1 MDDDLL
7 MTRADYEKLQ
17 GEIEELETSAR
28 GEMAE
33 RIKAARELGDLKE
46 NAEYHDAKDAQAI
59 LETKILRLRDQLTR
73 AQVVEAEAGGDAVGF
88 GDVPPDVFTAA
99 LDLVEEGGWI
109 AFTIKED
116 FLDDADESGFAALIA
131 GMLRSGAIEERD
143 RRRYQHRLDVNGD
156 PIHYVAI
163 AGIKR

>member
-1 MDDDLL
+1 MADDDLL

-59 LETKILRLRDQLTR
+59 LETRILRLRDQLTR
-73 AQVVEAEAGGDAVGF
+73 AQVVEAEAGGDAVAFGSQVELSDRDSGKQTTYTLVSAVDADAAAGRLSVESPVGQALVGARA
-88 GDVPPDVFTAA
+88 GDV
-99 LDLVEEGGWI
+99 
-109 AFTIKED
+109 
-116 FLDDADESGFAALIA
+116 
-131 GMLRSGAIEERD
+131 IEIPTPKGKRTLE
-143 RRRYQHRLDVNGD
+143 V
-156 PIHYVAI
+156 VAI
-163 AGIKR
+163 A

>member
-17 GEIEELETSAR
+17 REIEELETSAR

-59 LETKILRLRDQLTR
+59 LETRILRLRDQLTR
-73 AQVVEAEAGGDAVGF
+73 AQVVEAEAGGDAIAFGSEFTIADRDNGKRTTYTLVSAVDADASAGRLSVESPVARALVGARA
-88 GDVPPDVFTAA
+88 GDV
-99 LDLVEEGGWI
+99 VEIRTPKGTRTLEVI
-109 AFTIKED
+109 SLA
-116 FLDDADESGFAALIA
+116 
-131 GMLRSGAIEERD
+131 
-143 RRRYQHRLDVNGD
+143 
-156 PIHYVAI
+156 
-163 AGIKR
+163 